1 MEVDPILLTVLGVA
15 AGVLILTGWVD
26 QIYKGYKS
34 KSLKDVSSFLMIFIS
49 AGAILWLI
57 YGIIVIDVFIIGTN
71 IAAIVLMLIVLT
83 MKRKYDKKIQV
94 KWFNEELNTIC
105 KIQKNMFIINCKNY
119 EEISGDKII
128 KFVKT
133 AEKISKKF
141 KIKIAICPPQHLIG
155 VVSNSSIPIL
165 AQHVDDSKIGSTTG
179 FVIPELLKKSKVKGS
194 LINHSE
200 HRISSNEI
208 KKLVEKLKELKMISV
223 VCVKDVAEARKY
235 AKLNPNYIAIE
246 PPELIGSGKAVSTEK
261 PELISKAVIAVK
273 SAKNNT
279 KLLCGA
285 GIVSGDDVAKASE
298 LGSKGILVAS
308 GIIKAQSW
316 EKIISDFAKALV

>member
-1 MEVDPILLTVLGVA
+1 M
-15 AGVLILTGWVD
+15 
-26 QIYKGYKS
+26 
-34 KSLKDVSSFLMIFIS
+34 
-49 AGAILWLI
+49 
-57 YGIIVIDVFIIGTN
+57 
-71 IAAIVLMLIVLT
+71 
-83 MKRKYDKKIQV
+83 
-94 KWFNEELNTIC
+94 
-105 KIQKNMFIINCKNY
+105 
-119 EEISGDKII
+119 
-128 KFVKT
+128 
-133 AEKISKKF
+133 
-141 KIKIAICPPQHLIG
+141 
-155 VVSNSSIPIL
+155 SNSSIPIL
-165 AQHVDDSKIGSTTG
+165 AQHIDDSKIGSTTG
-179 FVIPELLKKSKVKGS
+179 FVIQELLKKSKVKGS

-261 PELISKAVIAVK
+261 PELILKAAIAVK

-285 GIVSGDDVAKASE
+285 GIVSGNDVKKASE

-308 GIIKAQSW
+308 GIIKAKSW